1 MAVVV
6 GGVRNVA
13 GSMVAPP
20 QAPANSVPVHSCK
33 AAAAAATAA
42 DSDTYA
48 IANQPGGTGRA
59 SMVAA
64 RVANPQGTEVATKR
78 AAKDGE
84 RPGEWKGRHHHGHQR
99 QLH

>member
-1 MAVVV
+1 MEMDR

-33 AAAAAATAA
+33 AAAAAAATAA

-48 IANQPGGTGRA
+48 IANQPGCTGRA
-59 SMVAA
+59 SMVA
-64 RVANPQGTEVATKR
+64 VSE
-78 AAKDGE
+78 
-84 RPGEWKGRHHHGHQR
+84 
-99 QLH
+99 